1 MGYTTQAG
9 STGSLSPGG
18 VYETN
23 RGMSP
28 NYGNDILAYL
38 ASASQAAADAAAILA
53 GIMPT
58 GGGANDVF
66 YENAQ
71 IVTTNYTLTAGK
83 NAMSAGPIIING
95 GVVVTVPSG
104 ATWTIV

>member
-9 STGSLSPGG
+9 STGSIASGG
-18 VYETN
+18 QYEANQGSTA
-23 RGMSP
+23 

-38 ASASQAAADAAAILA
+38 ASAAQAAADAANLLA

-58 GGGANDVF
+58 GGASDDVF

-71 IVTTNYTLTAGK
+71 LVTTNYTLTAGK
-83 NAMSAGPIIING
+83 NAMSAGPITLDG

-104 ATWTIV
+104 AVWTVV